1 MFRRPLLILALA
13 AAACTTVH
21 AQSTP
26 AKKEAIARILKVQQ
40 AGMDG
45 LARDLLAEPAEKLLQ
60 QAGHAIARLPADK
73 QEAAARD
80 VQADARKFVDDNA
93 ALVRDRA
100 IQLSPSTVGALLEE
114 KFSAEELKQIADTLE
129 SPVFQ
134 RFQALGPQMQQVLVQ
149 KVVTDTRPQI
159 EPKLHALEDR
169 VAKRLGVPPANRAA
183 PAANGK
189 APAKK

>member
-26 AKKEAIARILKVQQ
+26 AKKEAVARILKVQQ
-40 AGMDG
+40 AGMEG

-60 QAGHAIARLPADK
+60 QAGNAVARLPADK

-80 VQADARKFVDDNA
+80 VQAEARKFVDDNT

-114 KFSAEELKQIADTLE
+114 KFSAEELKQIADMLE

-134 RFQALGPQMQQVLVQ
+134 RFQALGPQMQQALVQ
-149 KVVTDTRPQI
+149 KLVTDTRPQI